1 VIPAVSWLQFA
12 GPTRSLVYQSWSD
25 CAGPLSNLYAI
36 ASDGT
41 ALRRLTNVE
50 AEETQ
55 PAVSPDGS
63 EIAYVWAQS
72 VGKGCEGCSDGI
84 RVASV
89 DGTDLRT
96 LTDPPDCTF
105 DDSPSWS
112 PDGATILYAET
123 GCDSP
128 SELYTI
134 PAGGGTS
141 HKLGIA
147 GNSPVWGPSR
157 IAFVLGDQSDG
168 GLYTANP
175 DGSDPVKVDA
185 KGRKPAWSSDGK
197 LAYLTGSSA
206 TTIVVG
212 STRVTLPLA
221 SIESLAW
228 SPDGTQFV
236 LVARKKS
243 DPAYDVYTVR
253 ADGTGLTRR
262 TWNYGAFGASW

>member
-1 VIPAVSWLQFA
+1 
-12 GPTRSLVYQSWSD
+12 
-25 CAGPLSNLYAI
+25 
-36 ASDGT
+36 
-41 ALRRLTNVE
+41 
-50 AEETQ
+50 
-55 PAVSPDGS
+55 
-63 EIAYVWAQS
+63 
-72 VGKGCEGCSDGI
+72 
-84 RVASV
+84 
-89 DGTDLRT
+89 
-96 LTDPPDCTF
+96 
-105 DDSPSWS
+105 
-112 PDGATILYAET
+112 
-123 GCDSP
+123 
-128 SELYTI
+128 
-134 PAGGGTS
+134 
-141 HKLGIA
+141 
-147 GNSPVWGPSR
+147 
-157 IAFVLGDQSDG
+157 
-168 GLYTANP
+168 
-175 DGSDPVKVDA
+175 VKVDG